1 MTADQLTVAHVDRDW
16 EVHDGHGEIVGVF
29 GTRLGAVRFA
39 ECFTGDVVVLTC
51 GTDIDFLA

>member
-1 MTADQLTVAHVDRDW
+1 MAAEQLTVEHVDRDW

-39 ECFTGDVVVLTC
+39 ECFTGDVVVV
-51 GTDIDFLA
+51 TDNAPAPFSA

>member
-1 MTADQLTVAHVDRDW
+1 MLADQLTVEHVDREW

-39 ECFTGDVVVLTC
+39 ECFTGDVVVRA
-51 GTDIDFLA
+51 GVVDGD